1 MPLHLCK
8 SRYDFIELMY
18 EGTTNISYTDYAN
31 LYHLQVLSLNE
42 VHYTRIGVKSIID
55 CLRGRNHSLEIKP

>member
-31 LYHLQVLSLNE
+31 FISPPGSVIERGTLYSYWREIYYRLSE
-42 VHYTRIGVKSIID
+42 GTES
-55 CLRGRNHSLEIKP
+55 